1 MVVGKM
7 TEGRISGI
15 RHWWQQR
22 LSALLLA
29 LLIGWLLFALSSVG
43 EVTAVGSPLS
53 DMARDWLL
61 RPLNGLCVAFM
72 LTVAFWHGYLGL
84 GIIIDDY
91 VHEPSWNKASHRLA
105 WLWCF
110 GFAVL
115 SVGSIVF
122 LYGNYGS

>member
-1 MVVGKM
+1 MVVGRM
-7 TEGRISGI
+7 TERRISGI

-29 LLIGWLLFALSSVG
+29 FLIGWLLFALSSVADVATG
-43 EVTAVGSPLS
+43 TPLPEL
-53 DMARDWLL
+53 ARDWLL
-61 RPLNGLCVAFM
+61 LPLNGLCVAFM

-105 WLWCF
+105 WLWCV